1 MSAAASD
8 PSSSIARAAGRAA
21 PAVGLRDVRVGYGA
35 TTVLRGLSMRV
46 ERGEMVGIVGPS
58 GAGKTSLLRLVTGR
72 ADLHGGTVEVLGAPV
87 RRGRAVAQVGYVPQL
102 EDIDWGFPL
111 TVEQVVLLGDATT
124 SASVPWFTRSEKRRA
139 RVLLDRLGLEGL
151 HGRHLRELSGGQR
164 QRMFLAR
171 ALLRRCEL
179 LLLDEPTNGVDVAT
193 RRDVLGLLVE
203 LNAQGLTIV
212 LTTHEL
218 NSVAAR
224 LPRVICLNGEVTA
237 DGPPREVLTP
247 GALERTYGAPMRVLR
262 DGDRVVVVDADDD
275 DVALAVPPA
284 MSA

>member
-1 MSAAASD
+1 MSTAASD
-8 PSSSIARAAGRAA
+8 PSSSIDRAIGRAA
-21 PAVGLRDVRVGYGA
+21 LAVSLRDVRVGYGS

-102 EDIDWGFPL
+102 EDIDWDFPL
-111 TVEQVVLLGDATT
+111 TVEQVVLLGDATA

-139 RVLLDRLGLEGL
+139 RVLLDRLGLEGM
-151 HGRHLRELSGGQR
+151 HGRRLRELSGGQR

-247 GALERTYGAPMRVLR
+247 AALERTYGAPMRVLR
-262 DGDRVVVVDADDD
+262 DGDRVVVVDGDD
-275 DVALAVPPA
+275 DVALTVPPA